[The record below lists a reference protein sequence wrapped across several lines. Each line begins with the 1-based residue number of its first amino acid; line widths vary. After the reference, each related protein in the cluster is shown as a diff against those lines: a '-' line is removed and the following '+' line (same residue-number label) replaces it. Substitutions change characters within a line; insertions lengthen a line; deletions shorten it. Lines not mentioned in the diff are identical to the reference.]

1 VREAVKPIIYA
12 VPPVQTTGFRQIR
25 EASVRVSGRNLDQTL
40 AHIDAMW
47 REFVPDQPVT
57 RRFLDQD
64 FEALYRGERRQAQ
77 MFTLFALLAIVVACL
92 GLFGLA
98 AFTTS
103 RRTKEIGLRKTLGA
117 RVGDIVRLFSGVRLA
132 RAAREPARMAGRLC
146 PDATLA
152 RDLRLPHR
160 ARCDGVRRERPSGVA
175 DRLGDGRCRREPRGA
190 GQTGNGTALR
200 VIHAAFRRH
209 NEG

>member
-1 VREAVKPIIYA
+1 VREAVKPIVYA
-12 VPPVQTTGFRQIR
+12 VPPVQTTGFRAIR
-25 EASVRVSGRNLDQTL
+25 EASVRVSGRNLEQTL
-40 AHIDAMW
+40 AQIDAMW
-47 REFVPDQPVT
+47 RQFVPDQPVT

-117 RVGDIVRLFSGVRLA
+117 RVGDIVRLFTVEFGSLVLLANLLAWPAAYVLMQRWLATFSYRIELGPAVFVASGLLA
-132 RAAREPARMAGRLC
+132 LLIASITVAAVASRAARAKP
-146 PDATLA
+146 
-152 RDLRLPHR
+152 
-160 ARCDGVRRERPSGVA
+160 V
-175 DRLGDGRCRREPRGA
+175 
-190 GQTGNGTALR
+190 TALR
-200 VIHAAFRRH
+200 Y
-209 NEG
+209 E